1 MDKIKEIVYITMR
14 SVKEKLN
21 KNKRNHSFEIFG
33 YDFMLDENFNLFLIE
48 INTNP
53 GLEES
58 SPWIK
63 VIIPRMLDDALR
75 LTLDQLFDTK
85 YDFNLNYKRSHN
97 LEDILDDAIN
107 QNKNVKKENND
118 DKKNIKYKSPFPV
131 PGYELDENLW
141 DFVCDL
147 NEIENKADK
156 EIYTG
161 IKHLLKKKKNDKAQ

>member
-1 MDKIKEIVYITMR
+1 
-14 SVKEKLN
+14 
-21 KNKRNHSFEIFG
+21 
-33 YDFMLDENFNLFLIE
+33 
-48 INTNP
+48 
-53 GLEES
+53 
-58 SPWIK
+58 
-63 VIIPRMLDDALR
+63 MLDDALR

-107 QNKNVKKENND
+107 QNQNIKKENDN

-147 NEIENKADK
+147 NDIDPLDELINDNNKTF
-156 EIYTG
+156 EEV
-161 IKHLLKKKKNDKAQ
+161 KHLLKLKHQPE